1 MHQPPQR
8 NQRAKLTRPAA
19 ALQCES
25 GARTLTV
32 LRAQA
37 AASRCDFVAVTAQ
50 LQPFLNDEAAC
61 CVFQRALYAV
71 AMAAGTSQ
79 TAAQAAVDA
88 GFIELATRTLGVFI
102 ECQIAV
108 DRAAMVLKLLSPGRE
123 AQARRAGA
131 VAQLCFPLT
140 RLRIA
145 PAWYEADNESAC
157 SCLGALRVVT
167 GGAFGAAAAWC
178 SAALGQD
185 AGCGAVEAAKRAL
198 EKTHD
203 ADDRAEQLRTSGDL
217 LSHLLTACFD
227 KAMGS
232 SAGPRELKAVT
243 ALMQERPTCATT
255 QRWALAYAFLPLAGH
270 EMQARR
276 ARGVSA
282 CAPRTMAAL
291 VTAGALPSP
300 LANALRAH
308 PSASTWAAQL
318 LTQLVGDT
326 DLRAALHRA
335 DPAGE
340 LAAALR
346 VATYAARK
354 AIGFAAADA
363 SYGAEDGC
371 QYSNETRRGCA
382 PGALHMLN
390 GARDAI
396 FGQAAPR
403 RSGIDADD
411 DGTVGDTDAVATP
424 APAPRAAAGT
434 CANCGAKGPGLK
446 RCAACSAVQYCG
458 KECQT
463 AHWGAHK
470 ASCKAAAA
478 KR

>member
-1 MHQPPQR
+1 
-8 NQRAKLTRPAA
+8 
-19 ALQCES
+19 
-25 GARTLTV
+25 
-32 LRAQA
+32 
-37 AASRCDFVAVTAQ
+37 VAVAAQ
-50 LQPFLNDEAAC
+50 LQPFRADEAAC
-61 CVFQRALYAV
+61 CVFQRALHAV
-71 AMAAGTSQ
+71 ALAAGTSQ

-88 GFIELATRTLGVFI
+88 GFIELATRTLATFI

-145 PAWYEADNESAC
+145 PAWYQADNESAC
-157 SCLGALRVVT
+157 SCLAALQVVT
-167 GGAFGAAAAWC
+167 GGAFGASPAWC

-203 ADDRAEQLRTSGDL
+203 ADDRAAQLRTSGDL

-232 SAGPRELKAVT
+232 SAGPRELNAVVE
-243 ALMQERPTCATT
+243 LMQERPTCATT
-255 QRWALAYAFLPLAGH
+255 QRWALAYAFLPLAGY

-291 VTAGALPSP
+291 VTVEALPS
-300 LANALRAH
+300 LIANALRAH

-318 LTQLVGDT
+318 LMQLVGDNA
-326 DLRAALHRA
+326 DLRALLHRA

-340 LAAALR
+340 LSAALR

-371 QYSNETRRGCA
+371 QYNNETRRGCA
-382 PGALHMLN
+382 PGALRMLN

-403 RSGIDADD
+403 RSSIDADD
-411 DGTVGDTDAVATP
+411 DDTVGHADAVATP

-434 CANCGAKGPGLK
+434 CANCGTKGPGLK

-458 KECQT
+458 KDCQT

-470 ASCKAAAA
+470 ASCKEAAAQ
-478 KR
+478 RS